1 MALFTDHSGFTSDD
15 RPVHCTYIS
24 GSGLIFSVILLALP
38 WLVVTCF
45 RANHCL
51 SSFSIP
57 LLILFSSP
65 ANHDQPFFTRER
77 RLPLLPAS
85 ALRLDSVFFP
95 PDVSTTTNSPETLNT
110 VPLAPTTPD
119 YVCSGR
125 DYFGSCY
132 SVSSSIVIVFCA
144 WSSFDNALS
153 RRAIPSSPTDSTVR
167 HVVTQWTPQ
176 QEGFW
181 SNSACRP
188 NLSSWFLFLLTR
200 GSRPLWGMCSP
211 PLVVAIC
218 DQALWG
224 DTGLTI
230 WSYRVFLL
238 SCSFLATTYDTTF
251 AFGQSISRVRNG
263 NGSS

>member
-110 VPLAPTTPD
+110 VPFL
-119 YVCSGR
+119 
-125 DYFGSCY
+125 
-132 SVSSSIVIVFCA
+132 
-144 WSSFDNALS
+144 
-153 RRAIPSSPTDSTVR
+153 RRLR
-167 HVVTQWTPQ
+167 Q
-176 QEGFW
+176 
-181 SNSACRP
+181 
-188 NLSSWFLFLLTR
+188 
-200 GSRPLWGMCSP
+200 
-211 PLVVAIC
+211 
-218 DQALWG
+218 
-224 DTGLTI
+224 
-230 WSYRVFLL
+230 
-238 SCSFLATTYDTTF
+238 TTF
-251 AFGQSISRVRNG
+251 ALVAIILALAIPFLRLSLLSFVPGRPSITP
-263 NGSS
+263 